1 VSRGSALADA
11 GPVRTDSFNA
21 SSRDWLDRGVLI
33 AFSLLLFVISAAH
46 RHLAAGT
53 PGTGGSPL
61 LEANAGEVLAAAALV
76 KVLISQR
83 DRPLALAPFD
93 LALLALASLAWLA
106 PHQNLPFLAFTIA
119 GLWALAR
126 RRSNPILLPAAQI
139 WLAVSAYE
147 LWGRSL
153 FKLTSS
159 VIIEGETRVLA
170 SVGRVFYPGLQQDGI
185 RLVASP
191 DWFIYILEGCSAF
204 HNLSLAVLVWVCLV
218 RLADGRFGNAE
229 AAALASGLAGVFTLN
244 VTRILLMA
252 PSRDAYVY
260 WHEGQG
266 AFLFSVLTLAVV
278 AVPTLIAV
286 RRSA

>member
-1 VSRGSALADA
+1 MRPG
-11 GPVRTDSFNA
+11 A
-21 SSRDWLDRGVLI
+21 SSRDRLDRGVLLG
-33 AFSLLLFVISAAH
+33 FSLLLFGVSAAH
-46 RHLAAGT
+46 RHLAMGT
-53 PGTGGSPL
+53 PGAGGSPVM
-61 LEANAGEVLAAAALV
+61 EANAGEILAAAALV
-76 KVLISQR
+76 KVLISR
-83 DRPLALAPFD
+83 RERPLALTTFD
-93 LALLALASLAWLA
+93 LALLAIASLAWLA

-126 RRSNPILLPAAQI
+126 RRSHPVLVPVAQI

-159 VIIEGETRVLA
+159 FIIEGETRFLA
-170 SVGRVFYPGLQQDGI
+170 SVGRLFYPGLQQDGI

-191 DWFIYILEGCSAF
+191 DWFIYVLEGCSAF

-218 RLADGRFGNAE
+218 RLADGCFGRAVS
-229 AAALASGLAGVFTLN
+229 AALALGLAGVLALN

-252 PSRDAYVY
+252 PSRDAYLY

-266 AFLFSVLTLAVV
+266 ASVFSVLTLAIV
-278 AVPTLIAV
+278 ALPTIIAI